1 MTPELTLRSD
11 PVTVTMPSPGQAG
24 KMSNPVTVKR
34 IASISVG
41 LAWIGLGICLDIFAG
56 FSGWPFL
63 AGVLMTMGILTIAN
77 QFRRQ

>member
-1 MTPELTLRSD
+1 M
-11 PVTVTMPSPGQAG
+11 
-24 KMSNPVTVKR
+24 TVKR

-63 AGVLMTMGILTIAN
+63 AGVLMTVGILTIAN